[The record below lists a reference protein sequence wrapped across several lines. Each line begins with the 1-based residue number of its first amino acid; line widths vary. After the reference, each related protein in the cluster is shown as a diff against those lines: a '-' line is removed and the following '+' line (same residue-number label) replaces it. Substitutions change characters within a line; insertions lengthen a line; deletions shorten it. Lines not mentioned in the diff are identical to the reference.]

1 MFNLLIADDERL
13 TRQELQEYLCRSDL
27 NIGHVYGVSNGE
39 EALELMKDH
48 KVDILLCD
56 VKRPRMDGIELAT
69 IVRRFYPECKILFL
83 SGYST
88 KEFLKSAILL
98 KVESY
103 IEKPV
108 DLLEIGGVLS
118 DVIAKL
124 EAERDKKQNEELL
137 VSGLMETFPLVKQE
151 ITLALLSPE
160 TNAKSLKKRYSRL
173 YFSWEE
179 ESRFTAVC
187 IHPIMKRSFRLKWLR
202 IPSDCHRTIL
212 AFCLN
217 RIQNIP

>member
-13 TRQELQEYLCRSDL
+13 TRQELQEYLCHSDL

-39 EALELMKDH
+39 EALKLMKDH

-56 VKRPRMDGIELAT
+56 VKMPRMDGIELAT

-98 KVESY
+98 KAESY

-108 DLLEIGGVLS
+108 DLLEIGRVLS

-160 TNAKSLKKRYSRL
+160 TNAKSLKKD
-173 YFSWEE
+173 
-179 ESRFTAVC
+179 
-187 IHPIMKRSFRLKWLR
+187 
-202 IPSDCHRTIL
+202 IPGFISPGRKNPGLLPYASTL
-212 AFCLN
+212 L
-217 RIQNIP
+217 